1 MNRET
6 MDSCAVGKEGQ
17 FRRQMNSLLVQ
28 RFTKENFAVEIELRY
43 QSEFKFLFQI

>member
-1 MNRET
+1 

-28 RFTKENFAVEIELRY
+28 RFTIHYKSSQNKRERVSKKPIF
-43 QSEFKFLFQI
+43 